1 MKYHRPGLLG
11 YPSSNKAIYEQ
22 QRRQLVAYII
32 KDVLTAAGRRI
43 SINAGSVRI
52 RDRLIFFD
60 TRTRRALSTAVYGRM
75 FPRIR
80 RGKFFHYTGIEA
92 LENIAASGEL
102 RLYSLR
108 KRMQAPI
115 EGELMNLARI
125 EGWNGLEIANEDT
138 DDPDPPGSNMF
149 YTSLTQAV
157 DLWSFGSIRLRLRVN
172 TIEKMGQLR
181 EMQYHA
187 AGDVTLLGRINAEL
201 DAEKLP
207 PILPELSYRM
217 AAYSAPPAFQT
228 ETEIRLLYL
237 HLGGVP
243 DLRRNDGEFD
253 YWPTRLGT
261 SNRVADI
268 TLSGID
274 VNSEKALEQVKKTLE
289 GTGLSAIEVNL
300 VGASSR
306 GQRNVVSPR
315 RQAPSRNA
323 SGPK

>member
-1 MKYHRPGLLG
+1 MKYRRPGLLG
-11 YPSSNKAIYEQ
+11 YPSANKTIYEQ
-22 QRRQLVAYII
+22 QRRQLAAYVI
-32 KDVLTAAGRRI
+32 KDVLMTAGRRI
-43 SINAGSVRI
+43 SINAGSIRI
-52 RDRLIFFD
+52 GKRLIYFD
-60 TRTRRALSTAVYGRM
+60 TQTRRALSKAVYGRV

-125 EGWNGLEIANEDT
+125 EGWNGLEIANEDP

-149 YTSLTQAV
+149 YTSLTQAG
-157 DLWSFGSIRLRLRVN
+157 DLWSFGPIRLRLRVN

-187 AGDVTLLGRINAEL
+187 AGDVTLLGRINTEL
-201 DAEKLP
+201 DAENFP
-207 PILPELSYRM
+207 PILPESSYRM
-217 AAYSAPPAFQT
+217 AAYSVPPAFQN

-253 YWPTRLGT
+253 YWPVRLHT
-261 SNRVADI
+261 SNRVTDI
-268 TLSGID
+268 TLTGID
-274 VNSEKALEQVKKTLE
+274 VNSEKALERARKVLA
-289 GTGLSAIEVNL
+289 GTGLSAIEPVL
-300 VGASSR
+300 VR
-306 GQRNVVSPR
+306 
-315 RQAPSRNA
+315 
-323 SGPK
+323 